1 MVNKIKFRKIVLIP
15 SNTRAKARRGII
27 SYIFLL
33 AVVALVRKAW
43 WCTI

>member
-15 SNTRAKARRGII
+15 SNTRAKARRDII
-27 SYIFLL
+27 SYIFL